1 MKRLILTVLISSNI
15 YAENLIGYGSSTA
28 TLTSKNQENIFMGF
42 EYGLNEEIGERGSKI
57 IMREQDNS
65 GSQTASIGAAKKLY
79 DNNVA
84 GIFGFSGSHD
94 SVLVGQYLAHKEIL
108 TILPGSN
115 HNSLKDFGAAVFTTG
130 HSMDTEVTTSIDFI
144 NHNFK
149 RKKGIAI
156 INPFALASASID
168 KILDSKDMQS
178 RFSFNLQKVYLTKDM
193 LLKEEDL
200 KFFKTN
206 KIDFL
211 YITTYPEALVS
222 TANQLEK
229 NGIDI
234 PLVAASSWGF
244 GDTDLLRRFISNKK
258 TSVFFS
264 SEWSSNSRESR
275 SFTNGF
281 KKKYGR
287 EPTPENALG
296 YDVGKI
302 VGQSLKRIKG
312 EVNRKSLLA
321 AFRKNLCFSGL
332 SVGRMCFP
340 KSGGHSNV
348 IPNFYRFS
356 TNGNIRI

>member
-1 MKRLILTVLISSNI
+1 MKMLLLMLLIASNS
-15 YAENLIGYGSSTA
+15 YAENLVGYGSSSA

-65 GSQTASIGAAKKLY
+65 GSQTASIGAAKKLFE
-79 DNNVA
+79 NGVA

-108 TILPGSN
+108 TIVPGSN
-115 HNSLKDFGAAVFTTG
+115 HNSLKDFGAAIFTTG
-130 HSMDTEVTTSIDFI
+130 HSMDTEVATSVDFI
-144 NHNFK
+144 NRMFK
-149 RKKGIAI
+149 GKSGIAI

-168 KILDSKDMQS
+168 KILDSKDQQS
-178 RFSFNLQKVYLTKDM
+178 KFSFNLQKIYLTKDL

-200 KFFKTN
+200 KLFKSK

-244 GDTDLLRRFISNKK
+244 GDADLLRRFISNKK

-264 SEWSSNSRESR
+264 SEWSSNSKESND
-275 SFTNGF
+275 FTNGF
-281 KKKYGR
+281 RKKYGR

-302 VGQSLKRIKG
+302 VGQTLNRITG
-312 EVNRKSLLA
+312 EVNRKTLLA

-332 SVGRMCFP
+332 SVGKMCFP
-340 KSGGHSNV
+340 ESGGHSNV

-356 TNGNIRI
+356 ANGNIRI